1 MGVTRMNFN
10 LSEEQQMLKDSIQR
24 FIKENYEL
32 PKRLTQQKKGIGYSE
47 DHWKTFAELG
57 WLGMSFPEE
66 FGGLDGGPID
76 TMVIMEE
83 FGKGL
88 ILEPFFPTVI
98 LAGTALK
105 LGGTQTQKEEI
116 IPGIIQGEVK
126 ATLGYVELQSRFNLN
141 DVSTT
146 AKKEGGDFIINGQ
159 KSMVLNAE
167 TADYIIFNARTKGN
181 RTDKDGITL
190 FIVASDTEGLTRV
203 NMNTVDG
210 LRASEIS
217 FKDVKISSN
226 NIIGDLD
233 KGLALLTI
241 VIEHGILALGAE
253 AVGAME
259 NLYSDTVEYT
269 RQRVQFNHPLSEFQ
283 TVKHRMAE
291 MFTETEQTRSQLYRA
306 TLEMENNHSD
316 TSLDNHALKYL
327 VGKNGRF
334 IGQSAVQLHGGM
346 GQTEELRI
354 GHYFIRLT
362 VIDSQLGDTDYHLSK
377 FSEKMDIPDGE
388 AEALILPI

>member
-1 MGVTRMNFN
+1 MNFN

-167 TADYIIFNARTKGN
+167 TADYIIFSARTKGN